1 MKPGGASQCP
11 PEEYCLQFPATE
23 VWSVAQ
29 DSSKPD
35 FWESRYRDHV
45 TPWDAGKVPESLRH
59 YLPKL
64 QPGARILI
72 PGCGSAYEAGY
83 LKENGFDVLAIDFS
97 QAAVELAKTNL
108 AHFGDIVRRADFFG
122 FNPGAPFDAIYERA
136 FLCALPRKMWS
147 AYPKRCA
154 QLLKPGGVIAG
165 FFFFSETPKGPPF
178 GTSQQELNALLGP
191 RFESI
196 EDSPVTDS
204 IEVFSGKER
213 WQVWLRHQSD
223 VKAR

>member
-1 MKPGGASQCP
+1 M
-11 PEEYCLQFPATE
+11 
-23 VWSVAQ
+23 AQ

-64 QPGARILI
+64 QPGARILV

-97 QAAVELAKTNL
+97 PAAVELAKTNL
-108 AHFGDIVRRADFFG
+108 AHIGEIVRLADFFE
-122 FNPGAPFDAIYERA
+122 FDPGEPFDIIYERA

-147 AYPKRCA
+147 AYPERCA

-165 FFFFSETPKGPPF
+165 FFYFADAPNGPPF
-178 GTSQQELNALLGP
+178 GISQTELNALLGQ
-191 RFESI
+191 RFRQAEDLAVAESI
-196 EDSPVTDS
+196 D
-204 IEVFSGKER
+204 VFRGKER
-213 WQVWLRHQSD
+213 WQVWTRRQD
-223 VKAR
+223 AD